1 MKIGLAGCGFVTRS
15 FHLPALQRIE
25 GVEVAA
31 VADLDERALAEVA
44 AEWGVARRYGDA
56 RELAEDP
63 ELDVVAVCVPAAAHV
78 EVAARALEAG
88 KHVLVEKPLA
98 LSMEDADR
106 LVELSRES
114 PGRAMVGFNLRSHRL
129 VRRARAELQ
138 AQSLG
143 AIQGLRSTFSDS
155 VLERPGLPA
164 WRRQRDSGGGA
175 LVDKLSH
182 HLDLWRHL
190 LDDEVQE
197 VSAVSRSNGSD
208 DSVVAVTGTMRGG
221 VVATALG
228 LDKTATDN
236 ELVIYGEAGSIT
248 LSLYRA
254 DGFVRA
260 RREDIPGA
268 PRRRLVAGARGFF
281 ELAAGAIPSRRGGDF
296 MASYVTQWRR
306 FLRAIETGATPHCT
320 LEDGRRALEIALA
333 AATAADERRPVELG
347 GGRP

>member
-1 MKIGLAGCGFVTRS
+1 MKIGIAGCGFVTRG
-15 FHLPALQRIE
+15 FHLPALRRIE
-25 GVEVAA
+25 GAEVAA

-44 AEWGVARRYGDA
+44 DGWGVARRYADA

-63 ELDVVAVCVPAAAHV
+63 ELDVVAVCLPAAAHV
-78 EVAARALEAG
+78 EVAARAFEAG

-106 LVELSRES
+106 LVELSRQS
-114 PGRAMVGFNLRSHRL
+114 RGKAVVGFNLRSHRL
-129 VRRARAELQ
+129 VRRARAELE

-143 AIQGLRSTFSDS
+143 AIQGLRSTFSDN
-155 VLERPGLPA
+155 VLGRPGLPA

-182 HLDLWRHL
+182 HVDLWRHL
-190 LDDEVQE
+190 LADEVRE

-208 DSVVAVTGTMRGG
+208 DSVVAVTGAMRGG

-228 LDKTATDN
+228 LDETATDN
-236 ELVIYGEAGSIT
+236 EVVIYGEAGSIT
-248 LSLYRA
+248 LNLYRS

-260 RREDIPGA
+260 GRDDIPGA
-268 PRRRLVAGARGFF
+268 PRRRLAAGARGFF

-296 MASYVTQWRR
+296 MTSYVREWRS
-306 FLRAIETGATPHCT
+306 FLHAIETGATPDCT

-333 AATAADERRPVELG
+333 AAKAADERRTVELEG
-347 GGRP
+347 GQP